1 VQQVVVSSPH
11 SCALQ
16 TAMVACDQLTEGPII
31 VHPDLKHI
39 KKDLTLGGQFPE
51 GKPKFQG
58 LSASTLQAALTRQP
72 FAHAASRV
80 DLSMLDEVHTRR
92 VLLPPPATPP
102 QLTHHAL
109 S

>member
-1 VQQVVVSSPH
+1 MVVSSPH

-16 TAMVACDQLTEGPII
+16 TALVACDASTCCPII

-39 KKDLTLGGQFPE
+39 KKDLTSGGQFPS

-58 LSASTLQAALTRQP
+58 LRASTLKQALQRQP

-80 DLSMLDEVHTRR
+80 DLSMLDEVSRR
-92 VLLPPPATPP
+92 GRGREREREER
-102 QLTHHAL
+102 
-109 S
+109 